1 MPEEVV
7 AKPLTP
13 EEVVAKPITPE
24 EAVAKPL
31 APVEAE
37 AKPLTPEEAEAKPL
51 TPEEAVAKPLTP
63 EEVVAKPL
71 MPEEVVAKPL
81 TPEEVVAK
89 PITPEEAVAKPL
101 APVEAEAKPLTPE
114 VEAKPTTPK
123 LTKVELIT
131 PEIEA
136 EAVKEVRSVS
146 LRIETKPLTED
157 KQAVSE
163 TKPIEPREEE
173 KAKPSIPDLKTGSKP
188 AQPDSAPTI
197 PGVKTQAKVSSPV
210 AKPAFR
216 PVIRL
221 IDLGSARRVS
231 PQPGSSRW
239 GFPTGPRV
247 VSPKHPPV
255 LAGSPEF
262 LAPELVRRL
271 NVGVPADYWSLG
283 VLIYVLVSGRS
294 PFLGVSPEATCRNIL
309 SGEVRFPVEHFA
321 SVTDE
326 ACELTRDLLVHDP
339 AKRPDL
345 DRVLAH
351 PWFNMKECESVLPI
365 QSLADFCFRRS
376 KVATSTQEVTPHT
389 PHFSSSI

>member
-1 MPEEVV
+1 MTPGTEAEV
-7 AKPLTP
+7 
-13 EEVVAKPITPE
+13 KPISPE
-24 EAVAKPL
+24 T
-31 APVEAE
+31 EAE
-37 AKPLTPEEAEAKPL
+37 VKPISPETEAE
-51 TPEEAVAKPLTP
+51 V
-63 EEVVAKPL
+63 
-71 MPEEVVAKPL
+71 
-81 TPEEVVAK
+81 K
-89 PITPEEAVAKPL
+89 PISPET
-101 APVEAEAKPLTPE
+101 EAEVKP
-114 VEAKPTTPK
+114 
-123 LTKVELIT
+123 I
-131 PEIEA
+131 
-136 EAVKEVRSVS
+136 S
-146 LRIETKPLTED
+146 LSIETKPLTED
-157 KQAVSE
+157 KHIVSE
-163 TKPIEPREEE
+163 TKPIEPSEE
-173 KAKPSIPDLKTGSKP
+173 KAKPSIPDLKTGPKP
-188 AQPDSAPTI
+188 AQIDSTPTI
-197 PGVKTQAKVSSPV
+197 PGVKTQAKVSSPQ

-231 PQPGSSRW
+231 PPSASSRW
-239 GFPTGPRV
+239 GLPSGPRV
-247 VSPKHPPV
+247 VSQKDPPV

-271 NVGVPADYWSLG
+271 SVGVPADYWSLG

-339 AKRPDL
+339 AERPDL

-376 KVATSTQEVTPHT
+376 KVATSIQEVTPHS
-389 PHFSSSI
+389 PHFSTST